1 MRVVSVIVLFSMLAA
16 CSGQPTLVNPNKS
29 PTETRA
35 DYDDCRGQS
44 AMATAIAPK
53 GKNLD
58 DIRQKALDD
67 CMKTKG
73 YVVK

>member
-1 MRVVSVIVLFSMLAA
+1 MRVVCVIVLFSVLAA

-29 PTETRA
+29 PAETRA

-44 AMATAIAPK
+44 AMAAAIAPK